1 MRMRI
6 VLDVRP
12 ALSRPTG
19 VGVYVG
25 ALAEALPRRDGESR
39 YTLFTSSLRERWSH
53 PPQGSNVEISDHRIP
68 VRVLNFAWNRLYWP
82 RIETICGREFDIIH
96 SPHALLVP
104 SARGRRIITI
114 HDLYFYKH
122 PEMTSGEVRR
132 DYAPLVKHHARR
144 ADGIICP
151 SEHTARDVA
160 RLLNVPSERVCVTP
174 YGLDSAYRQ
183 RPAEDAVRS
192 LLDRL
197 RLPPRFIL
205 YVGNDEKRKNI
216 AGLVTA
222 YRAFAAGRQGALPL
236 VLVGQHADYSSG
248 DSERARI
255 VSTGYLPTD
264 EVRIVMGAAA
274 CLVLVSLEEGFG
286 FTVLEAMAAGV
297 PVVCSRGSSLSE
309 IAGSAAEFVDPL
321 DTRAIGEALDRV
333 LSNPERARE
342 LQALGFE
349 QSLRFDWDRT
359 AELTLAF
366 YRRVLAA

>member
-6 VLDVRP
+6 ALDVRP

-19 VGVYVG
+19 VGVYAG
-25 ALAEALPRRDGESR
+25 ALAEALPRLDGESR
-39 YTLFTSSLRERWSH
+39 YTLFTSSLRDRWKH
-53 PPQGSNVEISDHRIP
+53 PIAGPNVEVSDHRIP
-68 VRVLNFAWNRLYWP
+68 VRVLNFAWNRLSWP
-82 RIETICGREFDIIH
+82 KIETICGREFDIIH
-96 SPHALLVP
+96 SPHALLIP
-104 SARGRRIITI
+104 CARGRRIVTI

-132 DYAPLVKHHARR
+132 DYAPLVKDHARR

-160 RLLNVPSERVCVTP
+160 RLLNVPAERICVTP
-174 YGLDSAYRQ
+174 YGLDPAYRLK
-183 RPAEDAVRS
+183 PSENAVRS

-197 RLPPRFIL
+197 KLPPRFIL
-205 YVGNDEKRKNI
+205 YVGSDEKRKNI
-216 AGLVTA
+216 AGLVAA
-222 YRAFAAGRQGALPL
+222 YRAFAAGRQGVPPL
-236 VLVGQHADYSSG
+236 VLVGQHADYPSADATG
-248 DSERARI
+248 GQI

-264 EVRIVMGAAA
+264 EVRGVMGAAA

-286 FTVLEAMAAGV
+286 FTVLEAMAAGI

-321 DTRAIGEALDRV
+321 DTRAIVEALDRV

-342 LQALGFE
+342 LQSLGFE
-349 QSLRFDWDRT
+349 QSLRFEWNRT